1 MEPLRTT
8 LTLDPDVAARL
19 RETANVLGLGWKE
32 TVNRVL
38 RAGLDQSIAD
48 APAPRKVTLRVYDG
62 GVPLLPGV
70 HSVHDMLVH
79 AEGEDF
85 R

>member
-8 LTLDPDVAARL
+8 LTLDPDVAAQL
-19 RETANVLGLGWKE
+19 RETAAALGLGWKE

-38 RAGLDQSIAD
+38 RAGLEHAR
-48 APAPRKVTLRVYDG
+48 AEPAVRPRFSTPVFQG
-62 GVPLLPGV
+62 GELLLPGI
-70 HSVHDMLVH
+70 HSVHEMLAL
-79 AEGEDF
+79 AEGDDY

>member
-8 LTLDPDVAARL
+8 LTLDPDVVARL

-38 RAGLDQSIAD
+38 RAGLDQSLAE
-48 APAPRKVTLRVYDG
+48 APSPRTVTLRVYHG
-62 GVPLLPGV
+62 GVALLPGV
-70 HSVHDMLVH
+70 HSVHDMLAH
-79 AEGEDF
+79 AEGDDF